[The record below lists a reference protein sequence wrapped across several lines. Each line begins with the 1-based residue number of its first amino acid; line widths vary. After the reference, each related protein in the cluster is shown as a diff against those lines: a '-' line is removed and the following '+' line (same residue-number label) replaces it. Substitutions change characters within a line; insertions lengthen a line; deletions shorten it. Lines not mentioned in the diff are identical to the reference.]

1 MNKEEKNSKLKKALY
16 RKASAEKGMAV
27 WSKGIKIYSDFI
39 DTCKDVTRDL
49 SIDEATRN
57 EARVKMHEAQVP
69 LNHYI
74 TSFKLAQREIEH
86 YILPEIEN
94 LTTEEER
101 EGLAFKD
108 LQKEYEDIS
117 NNEYFT
123 KLEKQPDNVEL
134 EGVNKSLNEHI
145 ELLETMIEGCK
156 ERADKSKD
164 TYEKAK
170 INLDMFKYT
179 LQLQTNKKR
188 LKERLDYY
196 NNQFKPRYEAEMK
209 EAEQY
214 LDLLIERANELVRL
228 QVDIKLPFLLQ
239 EYEKNKE
246 DEEKKWLFYTAL
258 KSRINNISKEMRKNK
273 HLFKGKMHLAKPI
286 VE

>member
-16 RKASAEKGMAV
+16 RKSSAEKGMAV
-27 WSKGIKIYSDFI
+27 WSKGITIYSDFI
-39 DTCKDVTRDL
+39 DSCKKVTRDL
-49 SIDEATRN
+49 SIDEAVRN
-57 EARVKMHEAQVP
+57 EARVKMHEAQIP

-108 LQKEYEDIS
+108 LEKEYEAIAK
-117 NNEYFT
+117 NEYFVN
-123 KLEKQPDNVEL
+123 LEKQPDNVEL
-134 EGVNKSLNEHI
+134 EGVNKSLAEHI
-145 ELLETMIEGCK
+145 ELLEYLI
-156 ERADKSKD
+156 KSAPDRIAAEKD
-164 TYEKAK
+164 EYEKGKLK
-170 INLDMFKYT
+170 IDLFKYN
-179 LQLQTNKKR
+179 LQLETNKKR

-196 NNQFKPRYEAEMK
+196 NNQFKPRYDAEMK

-214 LDLLIERANELVRL
+214 LDKLIERANELVRL

-258 KSRINNISKEMRKNK
+258 KTRINNISKEMRKNK
-273 HLFKGKMHLAKPI
+273 HMFKGKMHLAKPI